1 MKWFLLVLLMVFG
14 CVEAEAN
21 GRTVVRSR
29 TVVRGGAQRSVV
41 VQRNV
46 GFNQHANFAVQRQF
60 APVYGFGQ
68 AAAFAAPVYQ
78 YQAPVVLQ
86 AAPVYIPQQQF
97 QFQQQYAPQRA
108 VGGCG
113 AALFGY

>member
-29 TVVRGGAQRSVV
+29 TVVRGGNSVQRN

-46 GFNQHANFAVQRQF
+46 GHHFQQQAIFATPVYQAPVVFQAAPVVYQQQQF
-60 APVYGFGQ
+60 APVYQQQF
-68 AAAFAAPVYQ
+68 
-78 YQAPVVLQ
+78 
-86 AAPVYIPQQQF
+86 IPQQQF
-97 QFQQQYAPQRA
+97 APVYAPQRA